1 MRGCDKIVQ
10 AENSDNDVEKKQLLS
25 PSLQNVGDRIVR
37 ISNLAGKFEFKSM
50 SSLSAGGEW
59 FGAQKTFFFFA
70 YAGLQ
75 MQHWFKQSEWRMEPS
90 DCMTNITEH
99 EHGRHATR
107 PNPPQQ
113 HDITVF
119 FYSNQRASESRVVQ
133 RVHTAAAYCPLVT
146 ESWPWGGW
154 GRERGANDKLKT
166 QGHKTTFEDKYA
178 TNP

>member
-1 MRGCDKIVQ
+1 MMWRKSSSSHRLCRTSGTGLSEL
-10 AENSDNDVEKKQLLS
+10 ATWLESLNSSQCALSLLVESDLEHKKKL
-25 PSLQNVGDRIVR
+25 
-37 ISNLAGKFEFKSM
+37 
-50 SSLSAGGEW
+50 
-59 FGAQKTFFFFA
+59 FFFA

-146 ESWPWGGW
+146 ESWPWGVW
-154 GRERGANDKLKT
+154 GREGQTTNLRHKDTRQPSKT
-166 QGHKTTFEDKYA
+166 NMQQTPK
-178 TNP
+178 